1 LQTTRERGAASHA
14 CARWCCAAKVAERA
28 SLVWLT
34 VIIIMSFLQ
43 QMKICLTKML
53 GALVKTDTRLLFST
67 GDECLHLFVVSS
79 CGAAKVCHS
88 GDGRRIAQGVRHGA
102 ASASYNKLSA
112 KHEQAYW
119 GPNSS
124 ANCRAIYASSISL
137 IDVLDIL
144 VTPDVTCHGAYR
156 ISRCVKQPE
165 PIFPGDLV

>member
-1 LQTTRERGAASHA
+1 MQTTRERGAASHA

-34 VIIIMSFLQ
+34 VITIMSFLQ

-102 ASASYNKLSA
+102 ASASCNKSSA

-119 GPNSS
+119 APNSS
-124 ANCRAIYASSISL
+124 ANYRVIYASSISL

-144 VTPDVTCHGAYR
+144 AN
-156 ISRCVKQPE
+156 SRCNMSWRVPH
-165 PIFPGDLV
+165 FPLRQSSPSPSFQAT